1 MNPLTKAYRWVEDR
15 IVRLLDYFESAPI
28 TLGRA
33 LALLAATFA
42 FRNIFEALAA
52 QAALYY
58 PAAFFVHFP
67 LAYLPGIVLIPLVL
81 AALSGERVER
91 VTKVLIVA
99 WTLTI
104 LPPVLELVMGHVGAT
119 ISYLPIQ
126 PGRFWWSVTNYFNP
140 AVGFEGAT
148 AGVRLEAALGV
159 VLGAYYV
166 YLKRRRIWIALV
178 SIPAIFFV
186 MVNVFSLPYI
196 FHHILRAFGSDIP
209 HVAAL
214 FGTRG
219 IALRHALD
227 LSDYST
233 ALLDLLYL
241 TPLLALWLLVYNRKK
256 LCRVVRWTFR
266 LDTGGFALATV
277 AGLMLG
283 YRAVGA
289 GLPLENPLDWMAML
303 GAALAM
309 LHAGLGIRL
318 LLPKES
324 PGDKPSC
331 EDDAG
336 SLTDRERKNIGA
348 VCLFLAVGY
357 AGTVNYYLLGTLVV
371 FAAAQAFLYLRP
383 LNLRRIWPLSGLFIG
398 VSVVAALAT
407 GLAVFIGGAVTT
419 ALPGVLTW
427 GVLVAAVLGAGILE
441 LRQEAFLGGL
451 LKKNRRRIFAAVTSS
466 LGVLLAILLPL
477 PLGYRLVLVVLG
489 IGLALVL
496 LLSKERAPRYA
507 HLVWPVAVVVVLG
520 GRLSTG
526 EEPFHLSNLP
536 PNPVAVSSLD
546 EAVDF
551 ERNDLY
557 AHAALEYARAV
568 QAGDMRAQVL
578 GPLAFNLRMT
588 GRISE
593 AEAVLERSVSLHPEH
608 APAVVDLAAVKIALE
623 KIEEGVA
630 LYHRALR
637 LWPNLIQPRVALGR
651 LALDRSAYYR
661 ENGQKNLAEE
671 SLTEALRWAKG
682 AYEIDPSNDSAA
694 GLLAV
699 VHEEL
704 GNYAEA
710 YELWQ
715 RRAHASPLDPNAR
728 IALARLALKLEKV
741 DEAREWLEEARSLD
755 PSYEIPQELR
765 ELLR

>member
-1 MNPLTKAYRWVEDR
+1 MNPLAKAYRWVEDR
-15 IVRLLDYFESAPI
+15 IVRLLDYFESSPI

-33 LALLAATFA
+33 LALLGATFV
-42 FRNIFEALAA
+42 FRNILEALAA
-52 QAALYY
+52 QSALYY

-104 LPPVLELVMGHVGAT
+104 LPPVFELIMGHVGAT

-140 AVGFEGAT
+140 WVEFEGAT

-159 VLGAYYV
+159 ILGGYYV
-166 YLKRRRIWIALV
+166 YLKRRKIWIALA
-178 SIPAIFFV
+178 SLPAIFFV

-196 FHHILRAFGSDIP
+196 FHHLLRAFGSKIP

-256 LCRVVRWTFR
+256 LCRVVRWALRF
-266 LDTGGFALATV
+266 DTGGFALATI

-289 GLPLENPLDWMAML
+289 GAPLDNPLDWMAML
-303 GAALAM
+303 GAALAI
-309 LHAGLGIRL
+309 LHVALGIRM

-324 PGDKPSC
+324 EKPSD
-331 EDDAG
+331 EENTG
-336 SLTDRERKNIGA
+336 PLSSGERKGIGVA
-348 VCLFLAVGY
+348 CLLLAVGY
-357 AGTVNYYLLGTLVV
+357 SGTVNYYLLGTLAV
-371 FAAAQAFLYLRP
+371 FGAAQAFLHLRP

-419 ALPGVLTW
+419 ALPGELTW
-427 GVLVAAVLGAGILE
+427 GVLIVSVLGAGILE
-441 LRQEAFLGGL
+441 RRDEGFLGGL
-451 LKKNRRRIFAAVTSS
+451 LGNGGRRIFAAVTTA
-466 LGVLLAILLPL
+466 LGIIVVSLLPL
-477 PLGYRLVLVVLG
+477 PLWSRIALAALG
-489 IGLALVL
+489 IGLAAL
-496 LLSKERAPRYA
+496 LFAVKGKVPRYV
-507 HLVWPVAVVVVLG
+507 HLVWPAAVLIAFG

-526 EEPFHLSNLP
+526 EEPVVFTDLP
-536 PNPVAVSSLD
+536 PNPAALAALD
-546 EAVDF
+546 DAVDF
-551 ERNDLY
+551 ERNNLY
-557 AHAALEYARAV
+557 AHAAIEYARAV
-568 QAGDMRAQVL
+568 EAGDERAKVL
-578 GPLAFNLRMT
+578 GPLAFNLRKT

-593 AEAVLERSVSLHPEH
+593 AEAVLERSVSLHSEH
-608 APAVVDLAAVKIALE
+608 APAVVDLAAVKIALG
-623 KIEEGVA
+623 KIEEGAA
-630 LYHRALR
+630 LYHRALQ
-637 LWPNLIQPRVALGR
+637 LMPNLIQPRVALGR
-651 LALDRSAYYR
+651 LALDRVGYHR
-661 ENGQKNLAEE
+661 ERGEWKPAEDYLE
-671 SLTEALRWAKG
+671 EALYWAEG
-682 AYEIDPSNDSAA
+682 AYQIDPASDSAA
-694 GLLAV
+694 GLLAT

-704 GNYAEA
+704 GNYADA
-710 YELWQ
+710 YELWLK
-715 RRAHASPLDPNAR
+715 RAHAAPLDAGAR
-728 IALARLALKLEKV
+728 IALARLALRLDKE
-741 DEAREWLEEARSLD
+741 DEAREYLEEAVELD
-755 PSYEIPQELR
+755 PGLEIPAELWSLIR
-765 ELLR
+765 